1 MATNR
6 EKVVDIAKKWL
17 GFNEADGS
25 HKQII
30 SVYNNHR
37 PLAQGY
43 AVKYYDAWCATFVS
57 AVMIKAGLTKIAPT
71 ECSCPRM
78 IKLYEKL
85 GRWVES
91 DSYVPKPGDIVMYD
105 WQDGGSGDNRGNPD
119 HVGIV
124 VEVSNGS
131 IRVIEG
137 NMNNAVGYRTL
148 KVNDRYIRGYCCPDY
163 EGAGSVAAGPDEID
177 ITIQNAV
184 KDIKLVQPD
193 LWEDVLR
200 GKIKPTPVQV
210 KALMDKYHA
219 AVEKR

>member
-1 MATNR
+1 
-6 EKVVDIAKKWL
+6 
-17 GFNEADGS
+17 
-25 HKQII
+25 
-30 SVYNNHR
+30 
-37 PLAQGY
+37 
-43 AVKYYDAWCATFVS
+43 
-57 AVMIKAGLTKIAPT
+57 
-71 ECSCPRM
+71 M

-91 DSYVPKPGDIVMYD
+91 DSYFPKPGDIVMYD

-163 EGAGSVAAGPDEID
+163 EGAGSVTAGPDEID

>member
-6 EKVVDIAKKWL
+6 EKVVDIAKKWV
-17 GFNEADGS
+17 GYNEADGS

-30 SVYNNHR
+30 QVYNNHR

-43 AVKYYDAWCATFVS
+43 VVKYYDAWCATFVS
-57 AVMIKAGLTKIAPT
+57 AVMIKAGLTSIAPT

-78 IKLYEKL
+78 ITLYQKM
-85 GRWVES
+85 GRWVEA
-91 DSYVPKPGDIVMYD
+91 DNHKPQIGDIIMYD
-105 WQDGGSGDNRGNPD
+105 WQDSGSGDNRGNPD

-124 VEVSNGS
+124 VKVAGDTLT
-131 IRVIEG
+131 IIEG
-137 NMNNAVGYRTL
+137 NINNAVGYRNL
-148 KVNDRYIRGYCCPDY
+148 KVNGQYIRGYCCPDY
-163 EGAGSVAAGPDEID
+163 ESKGNTKVPDEID

-184 KDIKLVQPD
+184 KDVKLVQPD

-200 GKIKPTPVQV
+200 GKKTPTAGQV

-219 AVEKR
+219 AVEAK

>member
-6 EKVVDIAKKWL
+6 EKVVNIAKSWV

-25 HKQII
+25 HKQILA
-30 SVYNNHR
+30 VYNNHR

-43 AVKYYDAWCATFVS
+43 VVKYYDAWCATFVS
-57 AVMIKAGLTKIAPT
+57 AVMIKAGLTTIAPT

-78 IKLYEKL
+78 INLYKKL
-85 GRWVES
+85 GRWVEADNHAPS
-91 DSYVPKPGDIVMYD
+91 IGDIVMYD
-105 WQDGGSGDNRGNPD
+105 WQDSGSGDNQGNPD

-124 VEVSNGS
+124 VGVSGNTLT
-131 IRVIEG
+131 IIEG
-137 NMNNAVGYRTL
+137 NINNAVGYRKL
-148 KVNDRYIRGYCCPDY
+148 QVNGRYIRGYCCPDY
-163 EGAGSVAAGPDEID
+163 EGKVATKKQDAID

-184 KDIKLVQPD
+184 KDVKLVQPD

-200 GKIKPTPVQV
+200 GRKTATPVQV

-219 AVEKR
+219 AVVAK